1 MIDVVCPH
9 CGRAGSAPEDK
20 VNSRLVCKKCHMVFH
35 LSPSGRATPGE
46 PPAAGGGRGSAVH
59 AAAGAGAGGGTG
71 IRRFGTAPLIAAAML
86 GVAGLLAAGY
96 FTMFR

>member
-1 MIDVVCPH
+1 MIDLVCPH

-46 PPAAGGGRGSAVH
+46 PPASSSGRGSAVH
-59 AAAGAGAGGGTG
+59 AAVPGSGAGSG
-71 IRRFGTAPLIAAAML
+71 IKRFGTVPLVAVAML
-86 GVAGLLAAGY
+86 GLAGLLAAGY